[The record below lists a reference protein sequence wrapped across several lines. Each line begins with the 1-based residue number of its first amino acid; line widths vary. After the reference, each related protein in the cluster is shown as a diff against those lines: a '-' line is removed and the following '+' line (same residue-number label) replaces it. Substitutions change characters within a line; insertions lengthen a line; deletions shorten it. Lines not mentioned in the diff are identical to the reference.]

1 MTLYPAFLDLAGRNV
16 LLVGG
21 GPVAGSK
28 LDGLLAAGA
37 RVTVVAPEISS
48 AIREQDV
55 TLVERAFQASDLDG
69 VWWVVAAAPPEVNR
83 AVANAAEQRRVFVNA
98 VDDKGAA
105 TAFLGGVVRRG
116 QVEIAISTGGAA
128 PALAGLLREG
138 LDAVLPHD
146 LDRWVE
152 VALATRAEWKAAHVP
167 MAERRPLLLR
177 ALEELYATRNEPAS
191 AATKVGGPGS
201 DGRQVAAGRIK
212 S

>member
-1 MTLYPAFLDLAGRNV
+1 MTLYPAFLDLAGRDA

-21 GPVAGSK
+21 GPVAASK
-28 LDGLLAAGA
+28 LDGLLATGA
-37 RVTVVAPEISS
+37 RVTVVAPVICD
-48 AIREQDV
+48 AIRAQGV
-55 TLVERAFQASDLDG
+55 TIVERGFVERDLDG

-83 AVANAAEQRRVFVNA
+83 VVANAAEARRVFVNA

-105 TAFLGGVVRRG
+105 SAFLGGVVRRG

-138 LDAVLPHD
+138 IDAMLPPD
-146 LDRWVE
+146 LERWVA
-152 VALATRAEWKAAHVP
+152 VALSMRSEWKQAGVP

-177 ALEELYATRNEPAS
+177 ALEGLYTTHAS
-191 AATKVGGPGS
+191 GSSTVKAAAKE
-201 DGRQVAAGRIK
+201 K